1 VDKRE
6 LEGLRDQLDEFL
18 VEFEDCFRTRV
29 TRKHLGTY
37 VEGQLG
43 PLQRK
48 SVEPMALDAGVP
60 PRTLQEFLSI
70 HRWDED
76 LMRSRVREIVAED
89 HAHPNAIGVV
99 DETSFAKKG
108 DKTVAV
114 QRQYCGSTGKVD
126 NCVVTVHL
134 SYVAPEFSTLV
145 DYDIY
150 LPKSWAGDWSRRKA
164 AGVPDGVCLRPKW
177 KIALDLIDRTRVDD
191 VPLRW
196 ITADEAYGQVP
207 AFLSGVEERG
217 LFYMVEV
224 PRSVAGWSPSGLA
237 SGRDHRRV
245 EDLWKRG
252 GPSWETY
259 VVKETTKGPVVWHAR
274 VTQFFPS
281 WAAEGS
287 DALWL
292 VVAEEAL
299 TGELKYFLSNAP
311 LDTTVGDL
319 LTVAFTRWRVERN
332 FQDSKQQVGLGHFE
346 VRKYVAVQR
355 HLALSMVS
363 LLFLTRAAQALRG
376 GGKGGQLDIAAD
388 PCRRRS
394 SA

>member
-1 VDKRE
+1 MDKAV
-6 LEGLRDQLDEFL
+6 LIGLRDELDQYLEEFS
-18 VEFEDCFRTRV
+18 DCFRTRV

-37 VEGQLG
+37 VRGQLG

-48 SVEPMALDAGVP
+48 SIEPMALDAGVP

-76 LMRSRVREIVAED
+76 AMRSRVREIVVRD
-89 HAHPNAIGVV
+89 HSHSNAIGVI

-108 DKTVAV
+108 DKTVAI
-114 QRQYCGSTGKVD
+114 QRQYCGSTGKID

-145 DYDIY
+145 DYDLY
-150 LPKSWAGDWSRRKA
+150 LPKSWAGDWSRRRE
-164 AGVPDGVCLRPKW
+164 AGVPDHVKFRPKW
-177 KIALDLIDRTRVDD
+177 EIALDLIDRTQEDR

-196 ITADEAYGQVP
+196 IGADEAYGQVP
-207 AFLSGVEERG
+207 AFLDGVADRG
-217 LFYMVEV
+217 LIYVVEV
-224 PRSVAGWSPSGLA
+224 PRSVAGWTPHGLA

-245 EDLWKRG
+245 EDLWRRG
-252 GPSWETY
+252 GPSWGTY
-259 VVKETTKGPVVWHAR
+259 FVKETTKGPVVWDAR

-281 WAAEGS
+281 WAPEGS

-292 VVAEEAL
+292 IVAKEVL
-299 TGELKYFLSNAP
+299 TGEMKYFLSNAP
-311 LDTTVGDL
+311 IDTDVSDL

-332 FQDSKQQVGLGHFE
+332 FQDSKQKVGLGHFE

-355 HLALSMVS
+355 HLAISMVS
-363 LLFLTRAAQALRG
+363 LLFLTRAAQALRR
-376 GGKGGQLDIAAD
+376 GGKGGQLDVVAGPRRCGSAA
-388 PCRRRS
+388 
-394 SA
+394 